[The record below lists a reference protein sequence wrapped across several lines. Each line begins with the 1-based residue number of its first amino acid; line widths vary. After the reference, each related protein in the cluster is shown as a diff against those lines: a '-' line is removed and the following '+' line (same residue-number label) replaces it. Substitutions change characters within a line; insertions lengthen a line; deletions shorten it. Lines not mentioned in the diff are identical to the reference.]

1 MQFLT
6 KVCWL
11 AMTLCLGSVW
21 SDTLAQSTTQPT
33 APSLTTAPASN
44 FARPT

>member
-21 SDTLAQSTTQPT
+21 STRWRNPQLNKP
-33 APSLTTAPASN
+33 
-44 FARPT
+44 RRR